1 VSVQYLQGA
10 ENGTRTRDL
19 LLGKEALYQLSYF
32 RTNSGI
38 VHMQGSVVK
47 DKHSISATI
56 RPMAFQDFYNDP
68 DFRRQSNAAADTGLK
83 FLGSAL
89 TNGAM
94 ALFNFLKSMVMMALG
109 K

>member
-1 VSVQYLQGA
+1 MS
-10 ENGTRTRDL
+10 
-19 LLGKEALYQLSYF
+19 
-32 RTNSGI
+32 
-38 VHMQGSVVK
+38 M
-47 DKHSISATI
+47 
-56 RPMAFQDFYNDP
+56 QDFYNDP
-68 DFRRQSNAAADTGLK
+68 DFRRQSNVAADTGLK